1 MIYGGLSNLFTLLS
15 CTGLPVSCIPSFPC
29 MDNLTCAA
37 QRRWHATTLGRPSRS
52 ATPISG
58 ATMVTKK
65 VHEQRNHFLLLVVP
79 LSGSLLLKLFYTD
92 WISFVWK
99 VQVSL
104 VVNVVR
110 KIFTV
115 DSSTETVRGIK
126 FVAVTAYS
134 LLNNNSRFRT
144 KDIGF
149 CHRRV
154 DSFSFW

>member
-1 MIYGGLSNLFTLLS
+1 M
-15 CTGLPVSCIPSFPC
+15 
-29 MDNLTCAA
+29 
-37 QRRWHATTLGRPSRS
+37 
-52 ATPISG
+52 
-58 ATMVTKK
+58 
-65 VHEQRNHFLLLVVP
+65 
-79 LSGSLLLKLFYTD
+79 
-92 WISFVWK
+92 
-99 VQVSL
+99 SL

-154 DSFSFW
+154 DSFSF